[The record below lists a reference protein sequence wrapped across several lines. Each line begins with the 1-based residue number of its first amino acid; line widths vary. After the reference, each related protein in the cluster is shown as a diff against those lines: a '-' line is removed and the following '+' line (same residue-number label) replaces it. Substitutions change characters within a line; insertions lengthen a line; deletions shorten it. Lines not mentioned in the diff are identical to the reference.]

1 MFKIA
6 SGIVKLWPGS
16 QAALLKQIISR
27 FYSEIVENDMR
38 RIIWKITF
46 ERSEKLNT
54 KRWLE
59 AHVDFVVHGLKNTS
73 DD

>member
-1 MFKIA
+1 VFQIA

-16 QAALLKQIISR
+16 QAALLKQTMSR

-38 RIIWKITF
+38 RMIWKMTF

-59 AHVDFVVHGLKNTS
+59 AHVDFVVHGLSKTS